1 MMMLS
6 KPIALL
12 FLLATFGTTLT
23 FAFPSFSGANDGLED
38 LSARWWRDKPEHKIK
53 VVQNPPPPPGPPK
66 FTGTKLVNDRR
77 HPWKPVKAGDIRG
90 PCPALNALANHGV
103 SAFIPP
109 VRYSDSR
116 VEVVSIS
123 REMVL
128 PAPPRSSTPFK
139 KVVWISLLSRDE
151 THQHFDLSSGF
162 NANNKFAILLTYI
175 GHLLDGNL
183 ETDLLS
189 IGRKTRRTGPSPP
202 PPAFVGGLNV
212 HNTFEGMYPSL
223 SKSTID

>member
-53 VVQNPPPPPGPPK
+53 VIQNPPPPPGPPK
-66 FTGTKLVNDRR
+66 FTGTKLVNDRQ

-103 SAFIPP
+103 SVFIPI
-109 VRYSDSR
+109 REIFGLTSR
-116 VEVVSIS
+116 GCQYIS
-123 REMVL
+123 RDGVASPSEIVNAVQEGSMDFTSV
-128 PAPPRSSTPFK
+128 PR
-139 KVVWISLLSRDE
+139 
-151 THQHFDLSSGF
+151 
-162 NANNKFAILLTYI
+162 
-175 GHLLDGNL
+175 
-183 ETDLLS
+183 
-189 IGRKTRRTGPSPP
+189 
-202 PPAFVGGLNV
+202 
-212 HNTFEGMYPSL
+212 
-223 SKSTID
+223 